1 MRLLVNATSYGRIP
15 GGAGLRAR
23 NLYPAVAERLG
34 AELVYL
40 LAEDGP
46 DDLAPS
52 SAEVRTLPV
61 RQGAPLRRWLELRL
75 PDDGD
80 LVFSDHYSV
89 HPRLP
94 TILTL
99 HDRGG
104 GWLRRRAIRRE
115 AKRAAA
121 LVVVS
126 ETVRSA
132 WGMDAVVVPNGV
144 KLPEAMELQSGTH
157 LLCCDPGL
165 PHKGAPLARKVAR
178 ELGLEL
184 REVGRGVRWLPH
196 DEMLRELAGA
206 AVVLCPAREEGFGLV
221 PLEALAV
228 GTPVVASDL
237 PAHRE
242 VCGTAAFLVPTNDS
256 RAWMAAT
263 RCALAAP
270 VDRREAGREW
280 ARRFSWEAA
289 ADRLAEVAE
298 KLLRHQDVAEVDQTG
313 EHPDEEEVG
322 Q

>member
-1 MRLLVNATSYGRIP
+1 MRLLVNATSYGRVP

-34 AELVYL
+34 AELVFL
-40 LAEDGP
+40 IAEDGP
-46 DDLAPS
+46 PDLAPS

-61 RQGAPLRRWLELRL
+61 RQDAPLRRWLELRL
-75 PDDGD
+75 PEDGD
-80 LVFSDHYSV
+80 LVFSDHYPV

-104 GWLRRRAIRRE
+104 GWLRRRVIRRE

-121 LVVVS
+121 VVAVS

-132 WGMDAVVVPNGV
+132 WGVDAVVVPNGV
-144 KLPEAMELQSGTH
+144 RLPDAIDLRSGTH

-196 DEMLRELAGA
+196 DELLRELIAA

-221 PLEALAV
+221 PLEALAL
-228 GTPVVASDL
+228 GRPVVASDL

-242 VCGTAAFLVPTNDS
+242 VCGAAAFYAPVNDPG
-256 RAWMAAT
+256 AWVAAT
-263 RCALAAP
+263 RCALEARP
-270 VDRREAGREW
+270 ERQEAGREW
-280 ARRFSWEAA
+280 ARRFSWDSA
-289 ADRLAEVAE
+289 ADRLAEVADR
-298 KLLRHQDVAEVDQTG
+298 LLRHQDVAEVDQSG
-313 EHPDEEEVG
+313 EHTNQEEVG